1 MSRSKIWEDSMKPHT
16 VTLASAIFVSAA
28 SIAYA
33 ASTTVNIN
41 AIDANGVGKK
51 IGTIELSDTNEG
63 LRITPQLT
71 ELPPGD
77 HGFHIHLN
85 PNCGPGSGPNGQ
97 PAAGMAARLH
107 GPKPTQKGQKVWS
120 QRCSELPQRRV
131 LNQVCCQVPRFLNV
145 RT

>member
-1 MSRSKIWEDSMKPHT
+1 MSRSEIWEDSMKPHT

-71 ELPPGD
+71 ELPPATTV
-77 HGFHIHLN
+77 FISTLIRIAV
-85 PNCGPGSGPNGQ
+85 
-97 PAAGMAARLH
+97 PAADRTANQRLGCRREAITIQLTLANISGH
-107 GPKPTQKGQKVWS
+107 RVRVTRAICQ
-120 QRCSELPQRRV
+120 CLPLMPAV
-131 LNQVCCQVPRFLNV
+131 
-145 RT
+145 

>member
-1 MSRSKIWEDSMKPHT
+1 MKT
-16 VTLASAIFVSAA
+16 CIVNVVSAFLAGAA

-33 ASTTVNIN
+33 ASTTVTIN

-77 HGFHIHLN
+77 HGFHIHVN
-85 PNCGPGSGPNGQ
+85 PNCGAANGPRPTSGW
-97 PAAGMAARLH
+97 H
-107 GPKPTQKGQKVWS
+107 GGGRPLRP
-120 QRCSELPQRRV
+120 C
-131 LNQVCCQVPRFLNV
+131 
-145 RT
+145 